1 MKRNSAIT
9 AMVSVPSGVWNTLSK
24 APTASFSGQIYTT
37 SWNLILKQSMMECPV
52 QCGCN
57 AHAAPG
63 FFLWQEL
70 PLKHPK
76 RMRSPMPQAA
86 FYGDWGISPTS
97 RKSLSC
103 HESPACRRVDS
114 KKIVQN
120 LEELSIDFVRFLE

>member
-1 MKRNSAIT
+1 
-9 AMVSVPSGVWNTLSK
+9 
-24 APTASFSGQIYTT
+24 
-37 SWNLILKQSMMECPV
+37 MMESPV

-70 PLKHPK
+70 PLKHPE

-103 HESPACRRVDS
+103 HESPACRRVGS
-114 KKIVQN
+114 KLTLFADKSIILTGLLCKN
-120 LEELSIDFVRFLE
+120 LEN